1 MCVVLKFST
10 IKNNCYRKEH
20 EEVGRNRNLERLM
33 KDVSFI
39 SELVRFANQGCSI
52 SMRCSVQN
60 HILLATGLWP

>member
-1 MCVVLKFST
+1 
-10 IKNNCYRKEH
+10 
-20 EEVGRNRNLERLM
+20 M